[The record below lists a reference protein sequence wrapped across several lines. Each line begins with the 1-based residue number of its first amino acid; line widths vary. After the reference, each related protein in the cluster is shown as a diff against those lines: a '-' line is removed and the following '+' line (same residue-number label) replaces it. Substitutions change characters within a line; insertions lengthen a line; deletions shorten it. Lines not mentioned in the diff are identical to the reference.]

1 MSEMNRNAKASAE
14 QADNIKKQYKK
25 QSRARMIWNQ
35 YKKNKLSMFSLCLFL
50 IVAAGAILA
59 SVLAPYGATEQNV
72 ADRFMGPCMQH
83 LFGTDGL
90 GRDIFSR
97 ILYGA
102 RVSIIV
108 GFIST
113 GVSAFF
119 GIILGAVAGFYGG
132 KIDNIIMRI
141 LDVFMAIP
149 NMLMAVVL
157 SATLGT
163 GMFNCMLAV
172 GITGIPNMARVT
184 RASVMTQR
192 NQEYIESARSNNA
205 GNARIIFRYVLPNA
219 LSPIFVSVAS
229 GVANAITVAASLSFI
244 GLGIQPP
251 NPEWGAMLSAG
262 REYIMKYPWLC
273 IFPGIAILIT
283 VFCLNNIG
291 DGLRDALDPRL
302 KN

>member
-1 MSEMNRNAKASAE
+1 MSEKNQTE
-14 QADNIKKQYKK
+14 KQVYKK
-25 QSRARMIWNQ
+25 QSRARMIWRQ
-35 YKKNKLSMFSLCLFL
+35 YKKNKLSMFSLVL
-50 IVAAGAILA
+50 ILLVALIAILA
-59 SVLAPYGATEQNV
+59 PLIAPYGATEQKV
-72 ADRFMGPCMQH
+72 ADRFLGPCAAH

-102 RVSIIV
+102 RVSMTV
-108 GFIST
+108 GLIST
-113 GVSAFF
+113 SVSAFF
-119 GIILGAVAGFYGG
+119 GIILGAIAGFYGG

-163 GMFNCMLAV
+163 GIFNCMLAV
-172 GITGIPNMARVT
+172 GITGVPNMARVA

-205 GNARIIFRYVLPNA
+205 GNGRIIFRYVLPNA
-219 LSPIFVSVAS
+219 LSPIFVAVAS
-229 GVANAITVAASLSFI
+229 GIANAITVAASLSFI

-251 NPEWGAMLSAG
+251 NPEWGAMLAAG

>member
-1 MSEMNRNAKASAE
+1 MSEKNQTE
-14 QADNIKKQYKK
+14 KQVYKK
-25 QSRARMIWNQ
+25 QSRAGMIWRQ
-35 YKKNKLSMFSLCLFL
+35 YKKNKLSMFSLVL
-50 IVAAGAILA
+50 ILLVALVAILA
-59 SVLAPYGATEQNV
+59 PLIAPYGATEQKV
-72 ADRFMGPCMQH
+72 ADRFLGPCAAH

-102 RVSIIV
+102 RISMTV
-108 GFIST
+108 GLIST
-113 GVSAFF
+113 SVSAFF
-119 GIILGAVAGFYGG
+119 GIILGAIAGFYGG

-163 GMFNCMLAV
+163 GIFNCMLAV
-172 GITGIPNMARVT
+172 GITGVPNMARVA

-205 GNARIIFRYVLPNA
+205 GNGRIIFRYVLPNA
-219 LSPIFVSVAS
+219 LSPIFVAVAS
-229 GVANAITVAASLSFI
+229 GIANAITVAASLSFI

-251 NPEWGAMLSAG
+251 NPEWGAMLAAG